1 MAVPN
6 QTPYTVYTANGVTTV
21 FPFNFM
27 VFSATDLAVSI
38 NGTVLSSGFTV
49 SGVGIVNGGA
59 VTFLTPPASGV
70 TVMLAR
76 VMPLVRVTEY
86 QDNGDLLAATV
97 NKDFDRIWMVLQGQA
112 VDNSLALSR
121 PGIAYDYYAG
131 RGYRITDIADPINA
145 QDAATKKYIDSVVFP
160 RTLRIPESSVGV
172 IPAIEGRRNRLLAFN
187 DAGDPITVLPES
199 GSASDVLIELAKPT
213 GANLIGGVAVT
224 ENKLGA
230 ADGFKFIGEAVSFDS
245 LRSLVP
251 TSEGIKILLR
261 GYRAGSLLGGGVFVG
276 RLSAASDNAIT
287 IASSGGAYH
296 WVRENTNN
304 IDAFQCGAYGDDS
317 HDDEP
322 YIQAGI
328 NYLSSLSLVAG
339 NVRGGL
345 VIPFGYTY
353 LIKSQLQF
361 NTPIKFHMLG
371 NMHFDVT
378 GAGVRV
384 GTSLA
389 WNVGYDI
396 YFKNVYADNTLSFPT
411 TIVDGGNSF
420 SLITS
425 MNFSNFRVDHA
436 TGFNDKIFDLR
447 ADGSL
452 GYQQVV
458 QHNTFSLGQIVN
470 SGIGI
475 KLLSLD
481 AATSSAQGNRFYIQN
496 IYQNYKNIEI
506 DDSTH
511 DASNSNTFYINAM
524 DNCRDVGLD
533 LHGHLNTFYIGF
545 AGAPGT
551 ALRENSS
558 YGNTIT
564 FGNSVPTDLVI
575 NYGIDANNTI
585 KCAHPGDAYLPANQ
599 TIVSGTAYENTYG
612 IPVQAIGG
620 ISFTTAGSV
629 QVFYGKNPSSMA
641 VIQTISVTAGN
652 TIPFNLIVPP
662 GWYFKL
668 FTTSGTV
675 SYSIMKLYASI

>member
-1 MAVPN
+1 M
-6 QTPYTVYTANGVTTV
+6 
-21 FPFNFM
+21 
-27 VFSATDLAVSI
+27 
-38 NGTVLSSGFTV
+38 
-49 SGVGIVNGGA
+49 
-59 VTFLTPPASGV
+59 
-70 TVMLAR
+70 
-76 VMPLVRVTEY
+76 
-86 QDNGDLLAATV
+86 
-97 NKDFDRIWMVLQGQA
+97 
-112 VDNSLALSR
+112 
-121 PGIAYDYYAG
+121 
-131 RGYRITDIADPINA
+131 
-145 QDAATKKYIDSVVFP
+145 
-160 RTLRIPESSVGV
+160 
-172 IPAIEGRRNRLLAFN
+172 
-187 DAGDPITVLPES
+187 
-199 GSASDVLIELAKPT
+199 
-213 GANLIGGVAVT
+213 
-224 ENKLGA
+224 
-230 ADGFKFIGEAVSFDS
+230 
-245 LRSLVP
+245 
-251 TSEGIKILLR
+251 
-261 GYRAGSLLGGGVFVG
+261 
-276 RLSAASDNAIT
+276 
-287 IASSGGAYH
+287 
-296 WVRENTNN
+296 
-304 IDAFQCGAYGDDS
+304 
-317 HDDEP
+317 
-322 YIQAGI
+322 
-328 NYLSSLSLVAG
+328 
-339 NVRGGL
+339 
-345 VIPFGYTY
+345 
-353 LIKSQLQF
+353 
-361 NTPIKFHMLG
+361 
-371 NMHFDVT
+371 
-378 GAGVRV
+378 
-384 GTSLA
+384 SLA

-452 GYQQVV
+452 GYQQVI

-506 DDSTH
+506 DNSTH

-524 DNCRDVGLD
+524 DNCRDVGID
-533 LHGHLNTFYIGF
+533 LYGHLNTFYIGF

-620 ISFTTAGSV
+620 IAFTTSGSV
-629 QVFYGKNPSSMA
+629 QVFYGKDPSSMV

-668 FTTSGTV
+668 FTVTGTV
-675 SYSIMKLYASI
+675 GYSIVKLYASI